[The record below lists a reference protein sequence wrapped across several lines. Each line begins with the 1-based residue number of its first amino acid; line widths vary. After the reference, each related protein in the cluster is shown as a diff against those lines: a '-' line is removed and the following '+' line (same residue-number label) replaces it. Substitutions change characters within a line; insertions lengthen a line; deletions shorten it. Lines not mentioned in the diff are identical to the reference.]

1 MRDTN
6 FSEEQV
12 SIIDREVDKI
22 FPEFRKFFN
31 ASAVSERKEFFK
43 NIRQYFV

>member
-6 FSEEQV
+6 FSSEMV
-12 SIIDREVDKI
+12 ARIDQEVDKV

-31 ASAVSERKEFFK
+31 ASKVEERKDF
-43 NIRQYFV
+43 